1 MSIEFEA
8 VLRDKGTTKGTK
20 KILLEV
26 SARDLKGHVEDLQ
39 NMFDHDITVIIHPG
53 SYVYEAEIEKESGK
67 HTVKYWTNSDG
78 TVEVI
83 REEQT
88 ALDLGDGEKNT
99 VVKQIPVDK
108 SVVDTYIKTATS
120 LQYPDTLLI
129 NPRDVLI
136 RLDDGET
143 ADRIAADYEMSSY
156 ALLNNLENARQHFAP
171 FADTWNKNRNEMNID
186 GSSSEEVNSEV
197 DAEESEQT
205 DVANEEIAE
214 TEAAI
219 ADSDEKTVDSDNKKT
234 ETADSETETENSETE
249 KGDSD
254 QNSGETETSAES
266 ADEEADPY

>member
-53 SYVYEAEIEKESGK
+53 TYVYEAEVEKESGK
-67 HTVKYWTNSDG
+67 HAVKYWTNPDG

-120 LQYPDTLLI
+120 LQYPETLLI

-136 RLDDGET
+136 RLDNGET
-143 ADRIAADYEMSSY
+143 ADKIAADYEMSSY
-156 ALLNNLENARQHFAP
+156 TLLNNLENARQHFAP
-171 FADTWNKNRNEMNID
+171 FADTWNKNSSEMNID
-186 GSSSEEVNSEV
+186 GSSSDDIDRE
-197 DAEESEQT
+197 D
-205 DVANEEIAE
+205 D
-214 TEAAI
+214 
-219 ADSDEKTVDSDNKKT
+219 ADSDEKVVDSDESATKT
-234 ETADSETETENSETE
+234 ENPGTE
-249 KGDSD
+249 KSDSD
-254 QNSGETETSAES
+254 ENTKETETSSDDTDGEV
-266 ADEEADPY
+266 DPY